1 MDKKFIYALLVKT
14 TKDFN
19 IPKIKTSAELV
30 FGTLVHLTQGPIE
43 ALLLL
48 SMVQLKIAEKVV
60 ESTNEIAPHVIENNN
75 EDICAVLNIVNAYT
89 LLMRDEPELINE
101 LQEKMK
107 SKAAE

>member
-14 TKDFN
+14 SKDLN
-19 IPKIKTSAELV
+19 IPMLKTSAELV
-30 FGTLVHLTQGPIE
+30 FGTMVHLTQGPIE

-60 ESTNEIAPHVIENNN
+60 ESTNEIAPHVIENND
-75 EDICAVLNIVNAYT
+75 DICAVLNIVNAYT

-101 LQEKMK
+101 LQEK
-107 SKAAE
+107 